1 MTDWYEVSSD
11 GTDHPA
17 QAGTRQEVGQTKI
30 LVIGWPT
37 GKLIKSIFWQ
47 IFEDIFFINKTS
59 QREFRQNLL
68 IKALVT
74 VDVDV
79 DAVVDVDA
87 DAIVAAVFKGRNFI
101 ASDQGFLAA
110 LIVGT
115 CFL

>member
-1 MTDWYEVSSD
+1 M
-11 GTDHPA
+11 
-17 QAGTRQEVGQTKI
+17 K
-30 LVIGWPT
+30 LVFGWPT
-37 GKLIKSIFWQ
+37 GKLIKSISWQ

-79 DAVVDVDA
+79 DAVVVVDA

-101 ASDQGFLAA
+101 ASDHGFLAA